1 MRVRQCNPHDIAN
14 LKYAQEPYLPKF
26 SRATRLQSGVLALR
40 HGASS
45 DTLDNSPEAL
55 WYFRRLGA
63 NVLRLL
69 LQAEGKRLRG
79 PDIPIYSVD
88 TQTRRLL
95 AVLTGTANVRLKDDP
110 RDDEDNANPQL
121 FCKNTVDWRDRKDRL
136 VMFGRLIE
144 SLSPLVFA
152 KDRTPLTDPIG

>member
-1 MRVRQCNPHDIAN
+1 MHFLARAGVRGGGRG
-14 LKYAQEPYLPKF
+14 EETV
-26 SRATRLQSGVLALR
+26 R
-40 HGASS
+40 
-45 DTLDNSPEAL
+45 PEAGDP
-55 WYFRRLGA
+55 RLD
-63 NVLRLL
+63 LRPAEERIQLLDDPRSLL